1 MNIPRPAVSIGNI
14 TRVPRI
20 RTSYGNGIASS
31 RLTQNRNI
39 WSDYPY
45 LLDLQPVLG
54 RLLRH
59 ADNLTA
65 VDHLS
70 QPVLRISKLVNTAS
84 NVKVCCK
91 VVLSCIFVKTVSNVN
106 VCVVEWCCLFICAML
121 RVSLTQNA
129 GRAGSGEPA
138 QPGLTIGKRIF
149 LMAVALLTTLTLC
162 TCSRHFQICIT
173 RLEQLTPH
181 LEGVIDTML
190 YLVGLGLADE
200 TDITVKGLEIVKRAE
215 RVYLEAYTSI
225 LLVGKEKLVSV
236 I

>member
-1 MNIPRPAVSIGNI
+1 MRC
-14 TRVPRI
+14 R
-20 RTSYGNGIASS
+20 
-31 RLTQNRNI
+31 
-39 WSDYPY
+39 
-45 LLDLQPVLG
+45 
-54 RLLRH
+54 
-59 ADNLTA
+59 
-65 VDHLS
+65 
-70 QPVLRISKLVNTAS
+70 
-84 NVKVCCK
+84 
-91 VVLSCIFVKTVSNVN
+91 VVLS
-106 VCVVEWCCLFICAML
+106 FICAML

-149 LMAVALLTTLTLC
+149 LMAVALLTTLTLS